1 MEHSSSSSESLEKE
15 VGQNGSGER
24 AAAKT
29 SGCGTNPLSPSN
41 LQSPPEREVK
51 YRTSPISTSHC

>member
-1 MEHSSSSSESLEKE
+1 MKHKGSSSESLERE

-29 SGCGTNPLSPSN
+29 SGSGTDPLFPSN
-41 LQSPPEREVK
+41 L
-51 YRTSPISTSHC
+51 